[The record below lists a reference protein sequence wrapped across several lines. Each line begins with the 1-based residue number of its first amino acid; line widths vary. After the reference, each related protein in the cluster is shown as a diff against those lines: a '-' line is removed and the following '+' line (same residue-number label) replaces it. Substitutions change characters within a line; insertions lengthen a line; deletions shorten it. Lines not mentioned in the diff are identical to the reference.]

1 MATQTLPVANFKGL
15 VTMTVAYDDVTN
27 ILLSFSVTNSS
38 NGTFT
43 VTASGGPLS
52 SPISFSVGPNST
64 FTQLLP
70 GILAWTVDVL
80 TGDLS
85 FPCQI
90 ACSLTGDS

>member
-1 MATQTLPVANFKGL
+1 
-15 VTMTVAYDDVTN
+15 
-27 ILLSFSVTNSS
+27 
-38 NGTFT
+38 
-43 VTASGGPLS
+43 
-52 SPISFSVGPNST
+52 VGPNST

>member
-1 MATQTLPVANFKGL
+1 VAIATLRVASFKGL
-15 VTMTVAYDDVTN
+15 VFLDVTYDDVTN
-27 ILLSFSVTNSS
+27 ILQSFVVTNNS

-52 SPISFSVGPNST
+52 NPISFSVGPHSA
-64 FTQLLP
+64 FTQPLP

-85 FPCQI
+85 FPMTV
-90 ACSLTGDS
+90 ACGLSGDS